1 MKPVTQRSHRE
12 FRVMCT
18 LDFPGEMP
26 MSTPSP
32 STVSQPVRVVVVMD
46 PISEIKPAKDTTLA
60 MLLAAQERGWELWYA
75 EQQDLWLR
83 DGVPMARL
91 ARVTVKNDLN
101 DWYQLGESQ
110 VQGLSEFDVILMRKD
125 PPFDM
130 EYIYTTYILER
141 AEEAGV
147 LVVNRPQGLRDM
159 NEKVYTAWFP
169 QCCAPTLI
177 TRDMADMHAFLKEH
191 ERIVCKPL
199 YGMGG
204 RSIFVLEQRDKNAN
218 VIFETMTEYGTR
230 FAIVQ
235 KYLPEI
241 VDSGDSRILVIDGEP
256 APYALARIP
265 SATDNR
271 GNLAAGAKGVG
282 RELNDRDRW
291 LVGQIGPELR
301 RRGMLFVGL
310 DVIGGFVTEINVTS
324 PTGVRE
330 LDKQF
335 GTQIAGLL
343 MDAIEKRLQ

>member
-1 MKPVTQRSHRE
+1 M
-12 FRVMCT
+12 RVAQFSLRT
-18 LDFPGEMP
+18 PGMP
-26 MSTPSP
+26 MTATPSGNVNK
-32 STVSQPVRVVVVMD
+32 TVRLVVVMD
-46 PISEIKPAKDTTLA
+46 PISDIKPAKDTTLA
-60 MLLAAQERGWELWYA
+60 MLLAAQARGWELWYA
-75 EQQDLWLR
+75 EQGDLWLR

-91 ARVTVKNDLN
+91 RPVAVKNDLQ
-101 DWYQLGESQ
+101 DWYGLGESQ
-110 VQGLSEFDVILMRKD
+110 IQGLAEFDVILMRKD

-191 ERIVCKPL
+191 GRIVCKPL

-204 RSIFVLEQRDKNAN
+204 RSIFVVDRGDKNTN

-265 SATDNR
+265 SAEDNR

-291 LVGQIGPELR
+291 LVSQIGPTLR
-301 RRGMLFVGL
+301 QRGMLFVGL
-310 DVIGGFVTEINVTS
+310 DVIGGYVTEINVTS

-343 MDAIEKRLQ
+343 MDAIEKRLS

>member
-1 MKPVTQRSHRE
+1 MKPVTESSHRE
-12 FRVMCT
+12 FLVMCT
-18 LDFPGEMP
+18 LDFPGEMA
-26 MSTPSP
+26 MSPTNPA
-32 STVSQPVRVVVVMD
+32 TVSQPVRVVVVMD
-46 PISEIKPAKDTTLA
+46 PISDIKPAKDTTLG

-75 EQQDLWLR
+75 EQKDLWLR

-91 ARVTVKNDLN
+91 APLAVKKDLE
-101 DWYQLGESQ
+101 DWYQLGESRE
-110 VQGLSEFDVILMRKD
+110 QGLSEFDVILMRKD

-130 EYIYTTYILER
+130 EYIYTTYVLER

-177 TRDMADMHAFLKEH
+177 TRDMAGMHAFLKEH
-191 ERIVCKPL
+191 QRIVCKPL
-199 YGMGG
+199 DGMGG
-204 RSIFVLEQRDKNAN
+204 RSIFVLEQSDKNAN
-218 VIFETMTEYGTR
+218 VIFETLSDYGTR

-241 VDSGDSRILVIDGEP
+241 VASGDSRILVIDGEP

-310 DVIGGFVTEINVTS
+310 DVIGGYVTEINVTS

-343 MDAIEKRLQ
+343 MDAIEKRLS